1 MENVENMSV
10 QEEQNADQQDAFLDG
25 WGDEQTA
32 QDAPETSETAEGEDT
47 AEEET
52 ETASETEGAQSASD
66 GRAAETAAEAGAEA
80 QTETTEQKADAPEK
94 TWTLRHM
101 DETKNVGE
109 AEMVTLAQ
117 KGMDYDRIRAKYD
130 ESKPAMEILSIFAK
144 QKGVSVADYVSF
156 LRTEA
161 KKADGLS
168 EAEARRSIELE
179 DREAAVTAREAEQ
192 AAERQ
197 AAEQAN
203 AAANAAAQRRKA
215 DIDEFAREYPDVA
228 RNPDAIPKE
237 VWDAVAAGSSLT
249 VAYAKYTAKQARER
263 PSAPEAPHRRRIRT
277 SKTPHAPPGVC
288 RAPDRTPAGATRS
301 WRDGANNLPFRR
313 RADEREE

>member
-47 AEEET
+47 TEEVT
-52 ETASETEGAQSASD
+52 ETASETEGAQSAPD
-66 GRAAETAAEAGAEA
+66 GVAAETAAEAGAEA

-203 AAANAAAQRRKA
+203 AAENAAAQRRKA

-249 VAYAKYTAKQARER
+249 VAYAKYTAKQARE
-263 PSAPEAPHRRRIRT
+263 EAER
-277 SKTPHAPPGVC
+277 
-288 RAPDRTPAGATRS
+288 TRS
-301 WRDGANNLPFRR
+301 AAQAAQQNIKNAARSTGSMQSAGQNAGGRDPFL
-313 RADEREE
+313 EGWGE

>member
-10 QEEQNADQQDAFLDG
+10 QEEQTADQQDAFLDG

-52 ETASETEGAQSASD
+52 ETASETEDAQSASD
-66 GRAAETAAEAGAEA
+66 GGAAETAAEAGAEA

-249 VAYAKYTAKQARER
+249 VAYAKYTAKQARE
-263 PSAPEAPHRRRIRT
+263 EAER
-277 SKTPHAPPGVC
+277 
-288 RAPDRTPAGATRS
+288 TRS
-301 WRDGANNLPFRR
+301 AAQAAQQNVKNAARSTGSMQSAGQNAGGRDPFL
-313 RADEREE
+313 EGWGE

>member
-52 ETASETEGAQSASD
+52 EPASETEGAQSAPD
-66 GRAAETAAEAGAEA
+66 GGAAETAAEAGAEA

-249 VAYAKYTAKQARER
+249 VAYAKYTAKQARE
-263 PSAPEAPHRRRIRT
+263 EAER
-277 SKTPHAPPGVC
+277 
-288 RAPDRTPAGATRS
+288 TRS
-301 WRDGANNLPFRR
+301 AAQAAQQNVKNAARSTGSMQSAGQNAGGRDPFL
-313 RADEREE
+313 EGWGE

>member
-10 QEEQNADQQDAFLDG
+10 QEEQTADQQDAFLDG

-47 AEEET
+47 AEEVT

-66 GRAAETAAEAGAEA
+66 GGAAETAAEAGAEA

-101 DETKNVGE
+101 DEIKNVGE

-249 VAYAKYTAKQARER
+249 VAYAKYTAKQARE
-263 PSAPEAPHRRRIRT
+263 EAER
-277 SKTPHAPPGVC
+277 
-288 RAPDRTPAGATRS
+288 TRS
-301 WRDGANNLPFRR
+301 AAQAAQQNIKNAARSTGSMQSAGQNAGGRDPFL
-313 RADEREE
+313 EGWGE

>member
-10 QEEQNADQQDAFLDG
+10 QEEQTADQQDAFLDG

-52 ETASETEGAQSASD
+52 EPVSETEGAQSAPD
-66 GRAAETAAEAGAEA
+66 GGAAETAAEAGAEA

-249 VAYAKYTAKQARER
+249 VAYAKYTAKQARE
-263 PSAPEAPHRRRIRT
+263 EAER
-277 SKTPHAPPGVC
+277 
-288 RAPDRTPAGATRS
+288 TRS
-301 WRDGANNLPFRR
+301 AAQAAQQNVKNAARSTGSMQSAGQNAGGRDPFL
-313 RADEREE
+313 EGWGE

>member
-10 QEEQNADQQDAFLDG
+10 QEEQSADQQDAFLDG

-32 QDAPETSETAEGEDT
+32 QDVPETSETAEGADT

-52 ETASETEGAQSASD
+52 ETASETEDAQSASD
-66 GRAAETAAEAGAEA
+66 GGAAETAAEAGEEA

-249 VAYAKYTAKQARER
+249 VAYAKYTAKQARE
-263 PSAPEAPHRRRIRT
+263 EAER
-277 SKTPHAPPGVC
+277 
-288 RAPDRTPAGATRS
+288 TRS
-301 WRDGANNLPFRR
+301 AAQAAQQNVKNAARSTGSMQSAGQNAGGRDPFL
-313 RADEREE
+313 EGWGE

>member
-32 QDAPETSETAEGEDT
+32 QDAPESSETAEGEDA
-47 AEEET
+47 AEEVT
-52 ETASETEGAQSASD
+52 ETASETEGAQSAPD
-66 GRAAETAAEAGAEA
+66 GGAAETAAEAGAEA

-203 AAANAAAQRRKA
+203 AAASAAAQRRKA

-249 VAYAKYTAKQARER
+249 VAYAKYTAKQARE
-263 PSAPEAPHRRRIRT
+263 EAER
-277 SKTPHAPPGVC
+277 
-288 RAPDRTPAGATRS
+288 TRS
-301 WRDGANNLPFRR
+301 AAQAAQQNVKNAARSTGSMQSAGQNAGGRDPFL
-313 RADEREE
+313 EGWGE

>member
-10 QEEQNADQQDAFLDG
+10 QEEQTADQQDAFLDG

-47 AEEET
+47 AEEVT
-52 ETASETEGAQSASD
+52 EPASETEGAQSAPD
-66 GRAAETAAEAGAEA
+66 GGAAETAAEAGAEA

-228 RNPDAIPKE
+228 RNPDAIPRE

-249 VAYAKYTAKQARER
+249 VAYAKYTAKQARE
-263 PSAPEAPHRRRIRT
+263 EAERT
-277 SKTPHAPPGVC
+277 
-288 RAPDRTPAGATRS
+288 
-301 WRDGANNLPFRR
+301 R
-313 RADEREE
+313 RAAQAAQQNIKNAARSTGSMQSAGQNAGGRDPFLEGWGE

>member
-10 QEEQNADQQDAFLDG
+10 QEEQSADQQDAFLDG

-47 AEEET
+47 AEEVT
-52 ETASETEGAQSASD
+52 ETASETEGAQSAPD
-66 GRAAETAAEAGAEA
+66 GLGAETAAEAGAEA
-80 QTETTEQKADAPEK
+80 QADTTEQKADAPEK

-249 VAYAKYTAKQARER
+249 VAYAKYTAKQARE
-263 PSAPEAPHRRRIRT
+263 EAERT
-277 SKTPHAPPGVC
+277 
-288 RAPDRTPAGATRS
+288 
-301 WRDGANNLPFRR
+301 R
-313 RADEREE
+313 RAAQAAQQNVKNAARSTGSMQSAGQNAGGRDPFLEGWGE

>member
-10 QEEQNADQQDAFLDG
+10 QEEQTADQQDAFLDG

-66 GRAAETAAEAGAEA
+66 GGAAETAAEAGAEA

-249 VAYAKYTAKQARER
+249 VAYAKYTAKQARE
-263 PSAPEAPHRRRIRT
+263 EAER
-277 SKTPHAPPGVC
+277 
-288 RAPDRTPAGATRS
+288 TRS
-301 WRDGANNLPFRR
+301 AAQAAQQNVKNAARSTGSMQSAGQNAGGRDPFL
-313 RADEREE
+313 EGWGE

>member
-52 ETASETEGAQSASD
+52 EPASETEGAQSAQD
-66 GRAAETAAEAGAEA
+66 GGAAETAAEAGAEA

-249 VAYAKYTAKQARER
+249 VAYAKYTAKQARE
-263 PSAPEAPHRRRIRT
+263 EAER
-277 SKTPHAPPGVC
+277 
-288 RAPDRTPAGATRS
+288 TRS
-301 WRDGANNLPFRR
+301 AAQAAQQNIKNAARSTGSMQSAGQNAGGRDPFL
-313 RADEREE
+313 EGWGE

>member
-32 QDAPETSETAEGEDT
+32 QDAPETSETAEGEDA

-52 ETASETEGAQSASD
+52 EPASETEGAQSAPD
-66 GRAAETAAEAGAEA
+66 GGAAETAAEAGAEA

-203 AAANAAAQRRKA
+203 AAASAAAQRRKA

-249 VAYAKYTAKQARER
+249 VAYAKYTAKQARE
-263 PSAPEAPHRRRIRT
+263 EAER
-277 SKTPHAPPGVC
+277 
-288 RAPDRTPAGATRS
+288 TRS
-301 WRDGANNLPFRR
+301 AAQAAQQNIKNAARSTGSMQSAGQNAGGRDPFL
-313 RADEREE
+313 EGWGE

>member
-10 QEEQNADQQDAFLDG
+10 QEEQSADQQDAFLDG

-32 QDAPETSETAEGEDT
+32 QDAPETSETAEGEDA
-47 AEEET
+47 AEEVT
-52 ETASETEGAQSASD
+52 ETASETEGAQSAPD
-66 GRAAETAAEAGAEA
+66 GGAAETAAEAGAEA

-249 VAYAKYTAKQARER
+249 VAYAKYTAKQARE
-263 PSAPEAPHRRRIRT
+263 EAER
-277 SKTPHAPPGVC
+277 
-288 RAPDRTPAGATRS
+288 TRS
-301 WRDGANNLPFRR
+301 AAQAAQQNVKNAARSTGSMQSAGQNAGGRDPFL
-313 RADEREE
+313 EGWGE

>member
-10 QEEQNADQQDAFLDG
+10 QEEQSADQQDAFLDG

-32 QDAPETSETAEGEDT
+32 QDA
-47 AEEET
+47 
-52 ETASETEGAQSASD
+52 SETEGAQSAPD
-66 GRAAETAAEAGAEA
+66 GGAAENAAEAGAEA

-203 AAANAAAQRRKA
+203 ASANAAAQRRKA

-249 VAYAKYTAKQARER
+249 VAYAKYTAKQARE
-263 PSAPEAPHRRRIRT
+263 EAER
-277 SKTPHAPPGVC
+277 
-288 RAPDRTPAGATRS
+288 TRS
-301 WRDGANNLPFRR
+301 AAQAAQQNVKNAARSTGSMQSAGQNAGGRDPFL
-313 RADEREE
+313 EGWGE

>member
-32 QDAPETSETAEGEDT
+32 QDAPETSETAEGEGT
-47 AEEET
+47 TEEVT
-52 ETASETEGAQSASD
+52 ETASETEGAQGAPD
-66 GRAAETAAEAGAEA
+66 GGGAETAAEAGAEA

-249 VAYAKYTAKQARER
+249 VAYAKYTAKQARE
-263 PSAPEAPHRRRIRT
+263 EAER
-277 SKTPHAPPGVC
+277 
-288 RAPDRTPAGATRS
+288 TRS
-301 WRDGANNLPFRR
+301 AAQAAQQNIKNAARSTGSMQSAGQNAGGRDPFL
-313 RADEREE
+313 EGWGE

>member
-52 ETASETEGAQSASD
+52 EPASETEGAQSAPD
-66 GRAAETAAEAGAEA
+66 GGAAETAAETGAEA

-249 VAYAKYTAKQARER
+249 VAYAKYTAKQAREEAER
-263 PSAPEAPHRRRIRT
+263 TRIAAQAAQQNVKNAARSTGSMQSA
-277 SKTPHAPPGVC
+277 GQN
-288 RAPDRTPAGATRS
+288 AGG
-301 WRDGANNLPFRR
+301 RDPFL
-313 RADEREE
+313 EGWGE

>member
-47 AEEET
+47 AEEVT

-66 GRAAETAAEAGAEA
+66 GGAAETAAEAGAEA

-179 DREAAVTAREAEQ
+179 DREAAVTAKEAEQ

-249 VAYAKYTAKQARER
+249 VAYAKYTAKQARE
-263 PSAPEAPHRRRIRT
+263 EAER
-277 SKTPHAPPGVC
+277 
-288 RAPDRTPAGATRS
+288 TRS
-301 WRDGANNLPFRR
+301 AAQAAQQNVKNAARSTGSMQSAGQNAGGRDPFL
-313 RADEREE
+313 EGWGE

>member
-32 QDAPETSETAEGEDT
+32 QDAPETSETAEGEDA
-47 AEEET
+47 AEEVT
-52 ETASETEGAQSASD
+52 ETASETEGAQSAPD
-66 GRAAETAAEAGAEA
+66 GGGAETAAEAGAEA

-109 AEMVTLAQ
+109 AGMVTLAQ

-249 VAYAKYTAKQARER
+249 VAYAKYTAKQARE
-263 PSAPEAPHRRRIRT
+263 EAER
-277 SKTPHAPPGVC
+277 
-288 RAPDRTPAGATRS
+288 TRS
-301 WRDGANNLPFRR
+301 AAQAAQQNIKNAARSTGSMQSAGQNAGGRDPFL
-313 RADEREE
+313 EGWGE

>member
-52 ETASETEGAQSASD
+52 EPASETEGAQSAPD
-66 GRAAETAAEAGAEA
+66 GGAAETAAEAGAEA

-203 AAANAAAQRRKA
+203 AAAIAAAQRRKA

-249 VAYAKYTAKQARER
+249 VAYAKYTAKQARE
-263 PSAPEAPHRRRIRT
+263 EAER
-277 SKTPHAPPGVC
+277 
-288 RAPDRTPAGATRS
+288 TRS
-301 WRDGANNLPFRR
+301 AAQAAQQNVKNAARSTGSMQSAGQNAGGRDPFL
-313 RADEREE
+313 EGWGE

>member
-47 AEEET
+47 TEEVT
-52 ETASETEGAQSASD
+52 ETASETEGAQSAPD
-66 GRAAETAAEAGAEA
+66 GGAAETAAEAGAEA

-203 AAANAAAQRRKA
+203 AAASAAAQRRKA

-249 VAYAKYTAKQARER
+249 VAYAKYTAKQAREEAER
-263 PSAPEAPHRRRIRT
+263 TRIAAQAAQQNVKNAARSTGSMQSA
-277 SKTPHAPPGVC
+277 GQN
-288 RAPDRTPAGATRS
+288 AGG
-301 WRDGANNLPFRR
+301 RDPFL
-313 RADEREE
+313 EGWGE

>member
-10 QEEQNADQQDAFLDG
+10 QEEQSADQQDAFLDG

-47 AEEET
+47 AEEEA
-52 ETASETEGAQSASD
+52 EPASETEGAQSAPD
-66 GRAAETAAEAGAEA
+66 GGAAETAAEAGAEA

-249 VAYAKYTAKQARER
+249 VAYAKYTAKQARE
-263 PSAPEAPHRRRIRT
+263 EAER
-277 SKTPHAPPGVC
+277 
-288 RAPDRTPAGATRS
+288 TRS
-301 WRDGANNLPFRR
+301 AAQAAQQNIKNAARSTGSMQSAGQNAGGRDPFL
-313 RADEREE
+313 EGWGE

>member
-10 QEEQNADQQDAFLDG
+10 QEEQTADQQDAFLDG

-32 QDAPETSETAEGEDT
+32 QDAPETSDTAEGEDT
-47 AEEET
+47 TEEVT
-52 ETASETEGAQSASD
+52 ETASETEGAQSAPD
-66 GRAAETAAEAGAEA
+66 GGAAETAAEAGAEA

-249 VAYAKYTAKQARER
+249 VAYAKYTAKQARE
-263 PSAPEAPHRRRIRT
+263 EAER
-277 SKTPHAPPGVC
+277 
-288 RAPDRTPAGATRS
+288 TRS
-301 WRDGANNLPFRR
+301 AAQAAQQNIKNAARSTGSMQSAGQNAGGRDPFL
-313 RADEREE
+313 EGWGE

>member
-10 QEEQNADQQDAFLDG
+10 QEEQTADQQDAFLDG

-32 QDAPETSETAEGEDT
+32 QDAPETSETAEGEDA
-47 AEEET
+47 AEEVT
-52 ETASETEGAQSASD
+52 ETASETEGAQSAPD
-66 GRAAETAAEAGAEA
+66 GGAAETAAEAGAEA

-249 VAYAKYTAKQARER
+249 VAYAKYTAKQAREEAER
-263 PSAPEAPHRRRIRT
+263 TRIAAQAAQQNVKNAARSTGSMQSA
-277 SKTPHAPPGVC
+277 GQN
-288 RAPDRTPAGATRS
+288 AGG
-301 WRDGANNLPFRR
+301 RDPFL
-313 RADEREE
+313 EGWGE

>member
-66 GRAAETAAEAGAEA
+66 GGAAETAAEAGAEA

-144 QKGVSVADYVSF
+144 QKGVSVSDYVSF

-249 VAYAKYTAKQARER
+249 VAYAKYTAKQARE
-263 PSAPEAPHRRRIRT
+263 EAER
-277 SKTPHAPPGVC
+277 
-288 RAPDRTPAGATRS
+288 TRS
-301 WRDGANNLPFRR
+301 AAQAAQQNVKNAARSTGSMQSAGQNAGGRDPFL
-313 RADEREE
+313 EGWGE

>member
-47 AEEET
+47 AEEVT

-66 GRAAETAAEAGAEA
+66 GGAAETAAEAGAEA

-249 VAYAKYTAKQARER
+249 VAYAKYTAKQARE
-263 PSAPEAPHRRRIRT
+263 EAER
-277 SKTPHAPPGVC
+277 
-288 RAPDRTPAGATRS
+288 TRS
-301 WRDGANNLPFRR
+301 ATQAAQQNVKNAARSTGSMQSAGQNAGGRDPFL
-313 RADEREE
+313 EGWGE

>member
-52 ETASETEGAQSASD
+52 EPASETEGAQSAPD
-66 GRAAETAAEAGAEA
+66 GGAAETAAEAGAEA

-179 DREAAVTAREAEQ
+179 DREAAVTAREAEL

-249 VAYAKYTAKQARER
+249 VAYAKYTAKQARE
-263 PSAPEAPHRRRIRT
+263 EAER
-277 SKTPHAPPGVC
+277 
-288 RAPDRTPAGATRS
+288 TRS
-301 WRDGANNLPFRR
+301 AAQAAQQNVKNAARSTGSMQSAGQNAGGRDPFL
-313 RADEREE
+313 EGWGE

>member
-10 QEEQNADQQDAFLDG
+10 QEEQSADQQDAFLDG

-32 QDAPETSETAEGEDT
+32 QEAPETSETAEGEDT
-47 AEEET
+47 TEEVT

-66 GRAAETAAEAGAEA
+66 GGAAETAAEAGAEA

-249 VAYAKYTAKQARER
+249 VAYAKYTAKRARE
-263 PSAPEAPHRRRIRT
+263 EAER
-277 SKTPHAPPGVC
+277 
-288 RAPDRTPAGATRS
+288 TRS
-301 WRDGANNLPFRR
+301 AAQAAQQNIKNAARSTGSMQSAGQNAGGRDPFL
-313 RADEREE
+313 EGWGE

>member
-32 QDAPETSETAEGEDT
+32 QDAPETSETAEGEDA
-47 AEEET
+47 AEEVT
-52 ETASETEGAQSASD
+52 ETASETEGAQSAPD
-66 GRAAETAAEAGAEA
+66 GGAAETAAEAGAEA

-237 VWDAVAAGSSLT
+237 VWAAVAAGSSLT
-249 VAYAKYTAKQARER
+249 VAYAKYTAKQARE
-263 PSAPEAPHRRRIRT
+263 EAER
-277 SKTPHAPPGVC
+277 
-288 RAPDRTPAGATRS
+288 TRS
-301 WRDGANNLPFRR
+301 AAQAAQQNIKNAARSTGSMQSAGQNAGGRDPFL
-313 RADEREE
+313 EGWGE

>member
-10 QEEQNADQQDAFLDG
+10 QEEQTADQQDAFLDG

-32 QDAPETSETAEGEDT
+32 QDAPETSEIAEGEDT

-66 GRAAETAAEAGAEA
+66 GGAAETAAEAGAEA

-249 VAYAKYTAKQARER
+249 VAYAKYTAKQARE
-263 PSAPEAPHRRRIRT
+263 EAER
-277 SKTPHAPPGVC
+277 
-288 RAPDRTPAGATRS
+288 TRS
-301 WRDGANNLPFRR
+301 AAQAAQQNVKNAARSTGSMQSAGQNAGGRDPFL
-313 RADEREE
+313 EGWGE

>member
-47 AEEET
+47 AEEVT
-52 ETASETEGAQSASD
+52 ESASETEDAQSASD
-66 GRAAETAAEAGAEA
+66 GGAAETAAEAGAEA

-249 VAYAKYTAKQARER
+249 VAYAKYTAKQARE
-263 PSAPEAPHRRRIRT
+263 EAER
-277 SKTPHAPPGVC
+277 
-288 RAPDRTPAGATRS
+288 TRS
-301 WRDGANNLPFRR
+301 AAQAAQQNVKNAARSTGSMQSAGQNAGGRDPFL
-313 RADEREE
+313 EGWGE

>member
-52 ETASETEGAQSASD
+52 EPASETEGAQSAPD
-66 GRAAETAAEAGAEA
+66 GGAAETAAEAGAEV

-249 VAYAKYTAKQARER
+249 VAYAKYTAKQARE
-263 PSAPEAPHRRRIRT
+263 EAER
-277 SKTPHAPPGVC
+277 
-288 RAPDRTPAGATRS
+288 TRS
-301 WRDGANNLPFRR
+301 AAQAAQQNVKNAARSTGSMQSAGQNAGGRDPFL
-313 RADEREE
+313 EGWGE

>member
-10 QEEQNADQQDAFLDG
+10 QEEQTADQQDAFLDG

-52 ETASETEGAQSASD
+52 EPASETEGAQSAPD
-66 GRAAETAAEAGAEA
+66 GGAAETAAEAGAEA

-249 VAYAKYTAKQARER
+249 VAYAKYTAKQARE
-263 PSAPEAPHRRRIRT
+263 EAER
-277 SKTPHAPPGVC
+277 
-288 RAPDRTPAGATRS
+288 TRS
-301 WRDGANNLPFRR
+301 AAQAAQQNVKNAARSTGSMQSAGQNAGGRDPFL
-313 RADEREE
+313 EGWGE

>member
-47 AEEET
+47 AEEVT

-66 GRAAETAAEAGAEA
+66 GGAAETAAEAGAEA

-249 VAYAKYTAKQARER
+249 VAYAKYTAKQARE
-263 PSAPEAPHRRRIRT
+263 EAER
-277 SKTPHAPPGVC
+277 
-288 RAPDRTPAGATRS
+288 TRS
-301 WRDGANNLPFRR
+301 AAQAAQQNVKNAARSTGSMQSAGQNAGGRDPFL
-313 RADEREE
+313 EGWGE

>member
-32 QDAPETSETAEGEDT
+32 QDAPETSEPAEGEDT
-47 AEEET
+47 AEEVT

-66 GRAAETAAEAGAEA
+66 GGAAETAAEAGAEA
-80 QTETTEQKADAPEK
+80 QTETSEQKADAPEK

-249 VAYAKYTAKQARER
+249 VAYAKYTAKQARE
-263 PSAPEAPHRRRIRT
+263 EAER
-277 SKTPHAPPGVC
+277 
-288 RAPDRTPAGATRS
+288 TRS
-301 WRDGANNLPFRR
+301 AAQAAQQNVKNAARSTGSMQSAGQNAGGRDPFL
-313 RADEREE
+313 EGWGE

>member
-10 QEEQNADQQDAFLDG
+10 QEEQSADQQDAFLDG

-47 AEEET
+47 AEEVT
-52 ETASETEGAQSASD
+52 ETASETEGAQSAPD
-66 GRAAETAAEAGAEA
+66 GGAAETAAEAGAEA

-203 AAANAAAQRRKA
+203 AAASAAAQRRKA

-249 VAYAKYTAKQARER
+249 VAYAKYTAKQARE
-263 PSAPEAPHRRRIRT
+263 EAER
-277 SKTPHAPPGVC
+277 
-288 RAPDRTPAGATRS
+288 TRS
-301 WRDGANNLPFRR
+301 AAQAAQQNIKNAARSTGSMQSAGQNAGGRDPFL
-313 RADEREE
+313 EGWGE

>member
-52 ETASETEGAQSASD
+52 EPASETEGAQSVPD
-66 GRAAETAAEAGAEA
+66 GGAAETAAEAGAEA
-80 QTETTEQKADAPEK
+80 QTESTEQKADAPEK

-249 VAYAKYTAKQARER
+249 VAYAKYTAKQARE
-263 PSAPEAPHRRRIRT
+263 EAER
-277 SKTPHAPPGVC
+277 
-288 RAPDRTPAGATRS
+288 TRS
-301 WRDGANNLPFRR
+301 AAQAAQQNIKNAARSTGSMQSAGQNAGGRDPFL
-313 RADEREE
+313 EGWGE

>member
-10 QEEQNADQQDAFLDG
+10 QEEQSVDQQDAFLDG

-52 ETASETEGAQSASD
+52 ETASETEGAQSAPD
-66 GRAAETAAEAGAEA
+66 GGAAETAAEAGAEA

-101 DETKNVGE
+101 DEIKNVGE

-237 VWDAVAAGSSLT
+237 VWDAVAAGSLLT
-249 VAYAKYTAKQARER
+249 VAYAKYTAKQARE
-263 PSAPEAPHRRRIRT
+263 EAER
-277 SKTPHAPPGVC
+277 
-288 RAPDRTPAGATRS
+288 TRS
-301 WRDGANNLPFRR
+301 AAQAAQQNVKNAARSTGSMQSAGQNAGGRDPFL
-313 RADEREE
+313 EGWGE

>member
-47 AEEET
+47 AEEGT
-52 ETASETEGAQSASD
+52 ETASETEGAQSAPD
-66 GRAAETAAEAGAEA
+66 GGAAETAAEAGAEA

-249 VAYAKYTAKQARER
+249 VAYAKYTAKQARE
-263 PSAPEAPHRRRIRT
+263 EAER
-277 SKTPHAPPGVC
+277 
-288 RAPDRTPAGATRS
+288 TRS
-301 WRDGANNLPFRR
+301 AAQAAQQNIKNAARSTGSMQSAGQNAGGRDPFL
-313 RADEREE
+313 EGWGE

>member
-10 QEEQNADQQDAFLDG
+10 QEEQSADQQDAFLDG

-47 AEEET
+47 TEEVT
-52 ETASETEGAQSASD
+52 ETASETEGAQSAPD
-66 GRAAETAAEAGAEA
+66 GGAAETAAETGAEA

-249 VAYAKYTAKQARER
+249 VAYAKYTAKQARE
-263 PSAPEAPHRRRIRT
+263 EAER
-277 SKTPHAPPGVC
+277 
-288 RAPDRTPAGATRS
+288 TRS
-301 WRDGANNLPFRR
+301 AAQAAQQNVKNAARSTGSMQSAGQNAGGRDPFL
-313 RADEREE
+313 EGWGE

>member
-52 ETASETEGAQSASD
+52 EPASETEGAQSAPD
-66 GRAAETAAEAGAEA
+66 GGAAETAAEAGAEA

-101 DETKNVGE
+101 DEIKNVGE

-203 AAANAAAQRRKA
+203 AAASAAAQRRKA

-249 VAYAKYTAKQARER
+249 VAYAKYTAKQARE
-263 PSAPEAPHRRRIRT
+263 EAERT
-277 SKTPHAPPGVC
+277 
-288 RAPDRTPAGATRS
+288 
-301 WRDGANNLPFRR
+301 R
-313 RADEREE
+313 RAAQAAQQNVKNAARSTGSMQSAGQNAGGRDPFLEGWGE